1 MNWLD
6 LVAPSAAILGLFVA
20 VALIVVAIRQGRAI
34 RRLEDRLA
42 KSGDASVEAPLQR
55 IAELQ
60 ARAQVSER
68 SRAPGL
74 PREQV
79 RTAAIVA
86 GIALVLVAGIGGVW
100 YLVTRG
106 DGGGSTA
113 GATTTGSRTAANP
126 PKPVDKTLV
135 PASVPPVAD
144 KAAHT
149 VAVFNASGVQG
160 YAADV
165 VGPKLISDGWA
176 VPLIDNPPDGQ
187 TGRKQSVV
195 MWTNGNRTVAW
206 NVAKD
211 LGIKR
216 APPLDGISPD
226 QIDHAEVAV
235 LIGLD
240 LANNGAALNP

>member
-42 KSGDASVEAPLQR
+42 KSGDAAVEAPLQR

-74 PREQV
+74 PREQA
-79 RTAAIVA
+79 RMAAVVA

-100 YLVTRG
+100 YLVGRG
-106 DGGGSTA
+106 GDSGSAA
-113 GATTTGSRTAANP
+113 GATTTSSRTTANP

-135 PASVPPVAD
+135 PASVPPLAD
-144 KAAHT
+144 PSRYT
-149 VAVFNASGVQG
+149 VAALNASGVQG
-160 YAADV
+160 YVANV
-165 VGPKLISDGWA
+165 IEPKLVQEGWA
-176 VPLIDNPPDGQ
+176 VPFVGNPPSNL
-187 TGRKQSVV
+187 TGLKQSVV
-195 MWTNGNRTVAW
+195 MWGKGKQKVAW

-216 APPLDGISPD
+216 APPLDGIAPD
-226 QIDHAEVAV
+226 QFGDTDVVV
-235 LIGLD
+235 LVGLD
-240 LANNGAALNP
+240 LANGGAPLNP